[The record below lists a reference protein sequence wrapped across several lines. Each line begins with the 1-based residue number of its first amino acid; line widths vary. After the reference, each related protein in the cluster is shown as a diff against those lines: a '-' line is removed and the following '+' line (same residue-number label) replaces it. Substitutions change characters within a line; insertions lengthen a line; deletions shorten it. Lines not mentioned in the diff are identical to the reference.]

1 MNGCD
6 VNAQDEEGSTA
17 LMCAAEHGHTEIVKE
32 CIQKIYKYHFRKS
45 LSWVLKFFDEILMR
59 NKLIL
64 ENSEADCN
72 LEDSDGSTALSI
84 AMECGHRDIGVLLYA
99 KMNFEE

>member
-1 MNGCD
+1 MSMHRMRKALLPSCVLQNTATLKLSR
-6 VNAQDEEGSTA
+6 NAS
-17 LMCAAEHGHTEIVKE
+17 K
-32 CIQKIYKYHFRKS
+32 KS
-45 LSWVLKFFDEILMR
+45 INIIPEKAYLEFWNFFDKILMR
-59 NKLIL
+59 KKLIL